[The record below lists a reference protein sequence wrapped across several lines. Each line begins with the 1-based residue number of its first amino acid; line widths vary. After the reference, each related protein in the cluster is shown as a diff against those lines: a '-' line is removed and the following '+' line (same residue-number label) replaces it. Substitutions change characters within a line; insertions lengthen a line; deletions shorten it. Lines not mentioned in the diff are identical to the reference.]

1 MPGNWFIA
9 LSVPGD
15 GWFSHVTEPPPGVRR
30 FHPDDLHITVAFLG
44 ACGRSAAEEAFKVA
58 PKWPLP
64 AVDVTLGEV
73 VAMGNPRRPN
83 AFAALVRGGAS
94 ELSAAILCVRDE
106 MIMQAGARLEDRAPK
121 PHVTVARPRR
131 KASGPERHGAQAWA
145 AGLEL
150 AAPTVRLSRLVLYT
164 HSQERDVRLFD
175 EVQVR
180 ELDRAPTRA
189 PSS

>member
-9 LSVPGD
+9 LPVPAGD
-15 GWFSHVTEPPPGVRR
+15 WFSRVTEPPPGVRR

-44 ACGRSAAEEAFKVA
+44 ACGRSAAEAAFEVA

-64 AVDVTLGEV
+64 FVNVTLGDV

-83 AFAALVRGGAS
+83 AFAALVQGGA
-94 ELSAAILCVRDE
+94 AAISDAIVSVRDE
-106 MIMQAGARLEDRAPK
+106 MIMRAGARLEDRAPK
-121 PHVTVARPRR
+121 PHVTIARPRR

-164 HSQERDVRLFD
+164 HSHERDVRLFD
-175 EVQVR
+175 EIAVR
-180 ELDRAPTRA
+180 ELG
-189 PSS
+189 